1 MPKKPFTSEVMTT
14 YADRLVR
21 HALLAH
27 SIDDPSHPCMV
38 AESSLL
44 RASEAEI
51 RASADY
57 CRRTPEW
64 PMLRSW
70 FPARVMELAR
80 SSLPRYGFSFSVG
93 NSVLAKISS
102 RGFDHLLESRTGE
115 SGVRPSPGSN
125 VLFPSQCKTS

>member
-1 MPKKPFTSEVMTT
+1 MPKKPFTKEAMDA

-21 HALLAH
+21 HALMLR
-27 SIDDPSHPCMV
+27 SLGDPSHPCMV
-38 AESSLL
+38 AEASLL
-44 RASEAEI
+44 MASEAEM

-70 FPARVMELAR
+70 FSNRVMELAR
-80 SSLPRYGFSFSVG
+80 ASLPRYGFPFSVG
-93 NSVLAKISS
+93 ISVLAEISS